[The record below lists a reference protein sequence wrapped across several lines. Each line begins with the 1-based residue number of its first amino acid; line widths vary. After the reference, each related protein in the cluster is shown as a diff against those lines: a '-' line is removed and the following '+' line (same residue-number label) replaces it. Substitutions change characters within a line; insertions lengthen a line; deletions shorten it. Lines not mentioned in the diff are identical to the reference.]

1 MPFVRYA
8 RDRRGYETLY
18 VMHAFEPD
26 GRGRPRVLYACR
38 TVPYARVGRAPIDE
52 SVQRRIETAYPNI
65 GFDWPRLLKDAAA
78 SAPRPEKPDTRN
90 EPRKGRG
97 RDRERKP
104 KPVRTEVPQVP
115 QVPSVPQV
123 RFQAPDEEP
132 VPVVDTPAPV
142 SAATPEPEPSEP
154 RTEPA
159 EPPEPTERVEQAA
172 APVLDVPS
180 TIGALMVDRAWPVV
194 GLVGEGRALVL
205 RGRYIEI
212 ANRVRSRVEDA
223 AEQRRLS
230 AEAARLNPEGWQTD
244 EQARAGVAG
253 FDAAY
258 DAIAA
263 RIRQQQPA
271 V

>member
-38 TVPYARVGRAPIDE
+38 TVPYARVGRAPIDD

-97 RDRERKP
+97 RERKP
-104 KPVRTEVPQVP
+104 RPEVPSVP
-115 QVPSVPQV
+115 VVPLVPQV
-123 RFQAPDEEP
+123 RFEAAAAIEP
-132 VPVVDTPAPV
+132 PGAVVDPPV
-142 SAATPEPEPSEP
+142 TVADATPEPEPTEP
-154 RTEPA
+154 GTELVERPEPA
-159 EPPEPTERVEQAA
+159 ELVEPP
-172 APVLDVPS
+172 APQVLEVPE
-180 TIGALMVDRAWPVV
+180 TIGALFVDRAWPVV
-194 GLVGEGRALVL
+194 GLVGEARALVL

-223 AEQRRLS
+223 AEQRRL
-230 AEAARLNPEGWQTD
+230 AADAARLNPEGWSTD

-258 DAIAA
+258 DAITA

>member
-1 MPFVRYA
+1 
-8 RDRRGYETLY
+8 
-18 VMHAFEPD
+18 MHAFEPD

-38 TVPYARVGRAPIDE
+38 TVPYARVGRAPIDD

-104 KPVRTEVPQVP
+104 KPVRAEVPQVP
-115 QVPSVPQV
+115 HVPSVPQV
-123 RFQAPDEEP
+123 RFQAPVDEP
-132 VPVVDTPAPV
+132 VALVEPPA
-142 SAATPEPEPSEP
+142 SALAATPEPEPEP
-154 RTEPA
+154 E
-159 EPPEPTERVEQAA
+159 PEPTEPGTESVEPMERTEPEERSV
-172 APVLDVPS
+172 PVQVPE
-180 TIGALMVDRAWPVV
+180 TIGPLMVDRAWPVV
-194 GLVGEGRALVL
+194 GLVGESRALVL

-212 ANRVRSRVEDA
+212 ANRVLSRVEDA

-230 AEAARLNPEGWQTD
+230 ADAARLNPEGWKTD
-244 EQARAGVAG
+244 EQARAGVDG
-253 FDAAY
+253 FDSAY

>member
-18 VMHAFEPD
+18 VMHAFDAD

-65 GFDWPRLLKDAAA
+65 GFEWPRLLKEAAA

-97 RDRERKP
+97 RERERKP
-104 KPVRTEVPQVP
+104 RPPRADVPQVP
-115 QVPSVPQV
+115 AVPSVPQV
-123 RFQAPDEEP
+123 QFEAPVETPFEALA
-132 VPVVDTPAPV
+132 PAPV
-142 SAATPEPEPSEP
+142 AAVFEP
-154 RTEPA
+154 
-159 EPPEPTERVEQAA
+159 EPPEPA
-172 APVLDVPS
+172 VPAV
-180 TIGALMVDRAWPVV
+180 IGALLVDKAWPVV
-194 GLVGEGRALVL
+194 GLVGESRALVL

-212 ANRVRSRVEDA
+212 ANRVLSRVSEPD
-223 AEQRRLS
+223 EQRRLS
-230 AEAARLNPEGWQTD
+230 GDAARLNPEGWKTD
-244 EQARAGVAG
+244 EAARAGVAG

-258 DAIAA
+258 EAIAA
-263 RIRQQQPA
+263 RIRQQQQPA